1 MMIRDESLARLRDAA
16 EPFDV
21 LIVGGGATGLGAAVD
36 ASGRGY
42 RVALVEQADF
52 AAGTSSCSTKL
63 VHGGVRYLR
72 QGNISLVRSALR
84 ERALLLKNA
93 PHLASSLRFVIPC
106 YSYWEILY
114 YRFGLGLYDR
124 LSGSLS
130 LGRSRVLTREETIE
144 CLPTI
149 ETARLC
155 GGVVYYDG
163 QFDDSRLAMTLAQTA
178 SEQGACLINY
188 CRCIGLLKEAGR
200 VSGVLLRDLEGG
212 TEFGVRAKAVVNATG
227 IFVDTMRSFEE
238 PSSKSLVSASQGVH
252 LVLPRRFL
260 PGGAAL
266 MIPRTED
273 GRVLFAIP
281 WKDRVVVGTTDTAGV
296 LPTMTPR
303 AQEAEIEFLL
313 THLGKYLAHAP
324 VESDV
329 LSLFAGLRPLV
340 AQDGESTASL
350 SRAHTIMVSKGKLL
364 TVTGGKWTTY
374 RKMAEEV
381 IDTVEKIAGL
391 PHRRC
396 PTENLALHGPI
407 PVSRIADPLLKVYG
421 SDAGRILEIAEYNE
435 EGEELLHRDLPY
447 IKAEVIWHVRYEMA
461 RTVED
466 VLARRTR
473 ALVLDAGA
481 AIASAQTVAGIIAKE
496 LQRDSGWIEQQVRQ
510 FNTYAANWLM
520 PKRFAPE
527 LIER

>member
-1 MMIRDESLARLRDAA
+1 
-16 EPFDV
+16 
-21 LIVGGGATGLGAAVD
+21 
-36 ASGRGY
+36 
-42 RVALVEQADF
+42 
-52 AAGTSSCSTKL
+52 
-63 VHGGVRYLR
+63 
-72 QGNISLVRSALR
+72 
-84 ERALLLKNA
+84 
-93 PHLASSLRFVIPC
+93 
-106 YSYWEILY
+106 
-114 YRFGLGLYDR
+114 
-124 LSGSLS
+124 
-130 LGRSRVLTREETIE
+130 
-144 CLPTI
+144 
-149 ETARLC
+149 
-155 GGVVYYDG
+155 
-163 QFDDSRLAMTLAQTA
+163 
-178 SEQGACLINY
+178 
-188 CRCIGLLKEAGR
+188 
-200 VSGVLLRDLEGG
+200 
-212 TEFGVRAKAVVNATG
+212 
-227 IFVDTMRSFEE
+227 
-238 PSSKSLVSASQGVH
+238 
-252 LVLPRRFL
+252 
-260 PGGAAL
+260 
-266 MIPRTED
+266 
-273 GRVLFAIP
+273 
-281 WKDRVVVGTTDTAGV
+281 
-296 LPTMTPR
+296 
-303 AQEAEIEFLL
+303 
-313 THLGKYLAHAP
+313 
-324 VESDV
+324 
-329 LSLFAGLRPLV
+329 
-340 AQDGESTASL
+340 
-350 SRAHTIMVSKGKLL
+350 MVSKGKLL